1 MKSIYLSLPSDK
13 RDISQYV
20 LATVTSATGSTPQ
33 KPGSS
38 ALFTS
43 SGLVAGTVGGGILE
57 AKVQEIAIKLA
68 GTGRSDHHFFKL
80 NNEAEGGEDALCG
93 GNISVL
99 IDADL
104 KAGLSEF
111 NRLKEELALRKR
123 GVLFTKITD
132 RDDGNVRI
140 ERRFVT
146 ESSERDVINGLEDW
160 AGKAV
165 AEIFSADKGYDFREI
180 RSPLAEI
187 PGTDR
192 YFLEPVF
199 PPSRLFIAGA
209 GHIGKALVKIGEMLD
224 FEITVA
230 DDRADLANSENIPW
244 ADHFLTGNIGESV
257 DRLQK
262 GKDLFI
268 VIVTRGHRD
277 DSVALQACIRSD
289 AAYIGMIGSRTK
301 IALMKK
307 DYLEKGWATE
317 EEWNR
322 IHSPIG
328 LDINSKTIEEIAVSI
343 AAQLIE
349 VRNRYRRPETG
360 RLGPDAEDRTQFPL

>member
-1 MKSIYLSLPSDK
+1 MKSIYNNLPSDEHE
-13 RDISQYV
+13 ISQYV
-20 LATVTSATGSTPQ
+20 VATVTATEGSTPQ

-38 ALFTS
+38 ALFDR
-43 SGLVAGTVGGGILE
+43 SGLIAGTVGGGILE
-57 AKVQEIAIKLA
+57 AKVQEIAKNLN
-68 GTGRSDHHFFKL
+68 GTGRSGHYFFNL

-93 GNISVL
+93 GMTSVL

-104 KAGLSEF
+104 KESVREF
-111 NRLKEELALRKR
+111 NRMKEEMALRRR
-123 GVLFTKITD
+123 GVLFTKVTD
-132 RDDGNVRI
+132 RGDGNVRI

-146 ESSERDVINGLEDW
+146 ESSERDVINGFEAW

-187 PGTDR
+187 KGADR

-209 GHIGKALVKIGEMLD
+209 GHISKALAKIGGMLD

-244 ADHFLTGNIGESV
+244 ADHFITGNIGESV

-307 DYLEKGWATE
+307 EYLEKGWATE
-317 EEWNR
+317 NEWNR

-349 VRNRYRRPETG
+349 VRNSDRRPKTG
-360 RLGPDAEDRTQFPL
+360 ARRKN